1 MESGFQV
8 RNEACTFSQEV
19 GRVLL
24 YLQVVTSALS
34 GSSLRHF
41 KELHRS
47 MCSMPE
53 GRFRVA
59 WSDGKQVASE
69 VVDIA
74 SFDDVV
80 NRKEKEKKIH

>member
-19 GRVLL
+19 GRVML

-47 MCSMPE
+47 MCSIPE
-53 GRFRVA
+53 GFMWRSPMESR
-59 WSDGKQVASE
+59 WLLRLLTSQGSMM
-69 VVDIA
+69 
-74 SFDDVV
+74 
-80 NRKEKEKKIH
+80 

>member
-47 MCSMPE
+47 ICSIE
-53 GRFRVA
+53 T
-59 WSDGKQVASE
+59 K
-69 VVDIA
+69 
-74 SFDDVV
+74 DDTVSQ
-80 NRKEKEKKIH
+80 RIETIIDSQIKDC